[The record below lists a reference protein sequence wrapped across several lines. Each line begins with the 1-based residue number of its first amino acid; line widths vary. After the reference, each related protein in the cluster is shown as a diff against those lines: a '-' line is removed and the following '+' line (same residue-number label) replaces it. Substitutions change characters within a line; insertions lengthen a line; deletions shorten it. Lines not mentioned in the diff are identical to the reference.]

1 HPLGAAGPGRAR
13 ASGAGLG
20 GVRRPARAG
29 ARPRRLRHAPAA
41 ARAAARPQGNG
52 DAGVPH
58 SGRALP
64 HRSSAP
70 TQYRIPA
77 MTPRVLI
84 VEDESL
90 LVMVLEDLLP
100 ELGYEV
106 VATAHSVETALQAA
120 DAHAPDLA
128 ILDINLAG
136 DASFPIADELDRRGI
151 PYLFASGYGRS
162 ALPPRHAD
170 ALLVRKPFGRQD
182 LVDGLARLPRRN
194 AARA

>member
-1 HPLGAAGPGRAR
+1 
-13 ASGAGLG
+13 
-20 GVRRPARAG
+20 
-29 ARPRRLRHAPAA
+29 
-41 ARAAARPQGNG
+41 
-52 DAGVPH
+52 
-58 SGRALP
+58 
-64 HRSSAP
+64 
-70 TQYRIPA
+70 

-120 DAHAPDLA
+120 DEHAPDMA

-151 PYLFASGYGRS
+151 PYLFATGYGRQ
-162 ALPPRHAD
+162 ALPARHAD
-170 ALLVRKPFGRQD
+170 AVLVRKPFGRQD
-182 LVDGLARLPRRN
+182 LADALAGMPRRKIV
-194 AARA
+194 RA